1 MSTISINKL
10 SVLTGKDRRTIS
22 KRLATLS
29 PNASGEYLASEALR
43 LIYNPD
49 ELNPTQERARLDA
62 ARREML
68 EIQKSVAEG
77 ELVHIDKV
85 TSVWESIVS
94 NVRSKLLNLP
104 PRLAVAV
111 TGSKTIHEAE
121 RAAKDLIYEALTE
134 LSSGDAHGYK

>member
-10 SVLTGKDRRTIS
+10 STLTGRDRRTIT
-22 KRLATLS
+22 KRLATLA
-29 PNASGEYLASEALR
+29 PNTQGEYLASEALR

-85 TSVWESIVS
+85 TTVWESIVS
-94 NVRSKLLNLP
+94 NARAKLLNLP
-104 PRLAVAV
+104 PRLAV
-111 TGSKTIHEAE
+111 GHL
-121 RAAKDLIYEALTE
+121 D
-134 LSSGDAHGYK
+134 